1 MKNLFLSIFLFS
13 FGQAKAQCVKLYVK
27 EHLSGS
33 RICKLM
39 QGDYIEI
46 CEDDKEVNG
55 CPYDFFIYD
64 KGFASGSLTYELSLD
79 RGWSTHYMSLFV
91 NPSTKRFGFIQQGQ
105 TAIYSYNTE
114 AEMTTIRARQ
124 KEQENIANQKF
135 VEQAKIEDK
144 QTKISINNALDGKEY
159 FKALQ
164 LFSNLYFKDNELLNK
179 INVGWLPEKESLDL
193 IYRTYIEQ
201 FIQLKKEYH
210 SASITDFLLKY
221 QNNIKTKEITI
232 NGKEAYLKRIDSTI
246 DPSFKI
252 YREKTLS
259 EDGYLYLKRN
269 NKHLIAPVGIDGN
282 YLYAG
287 RRYNNKKVNSL
298 NIEIMY
304 DTSANMHVPMLV
316 FKNNEKLIARCPI
329 INTNTFQIKY
339 FSMPFPSEI
348 NKIYQKIINDSGRK
362 ILESMYSEKILNLDS
377 YESILYSGLIE
388 MEYPG
393 DGKRND
399 KYESLKSEFEIFR
412 KDVEKLTK
420 DKRKLVTT
428 NFYNPSILYLVKK
441 MYPNADSLVF
451 AFGDYKESLGKLG
464 LHINYATYDEASAA
478 SGGSFVPLIKGVVEL
493 KNDKFIIY
501 DKSGNYADVSANL
514 ILTESKVSLTN
525 LLVDSLS
532 LDSTFFRYDRGAEW
546 GVAAVG
552 YIGQYP
558 ISFKQLELRYNEQ
571 VAYRFNENLSI
582 QILPTYWLNDIYFP
596 SNRKPIVDPIYN
608 LEFDF
613 NRAAADAAD
622 EKETM
627 INNLNPLKN
636 MYDTPSDGFARKY
649 FNEMT
654 KYFQYKKEM
663 NSKEA
668 KKSLL
673 KANQYL
679 ESFKQIYLNSK

>member
-114 AEMTTIRARQ
+114 AEMTAIRARQ
-124 KEQENIANQKF
+124 KEQENIANQKL

-179 INVGWLPEKESLDL
+179 INVGWLPEKERLDK
-193 IYRTYIEQ
+193 IYLTYTEQ

-269 NKHLIAPVGIDGN
+269 NKHLIAPAGIDGN
-282 YLYAG
+282 YLYTG
-287 RRYNNKKVNSL
+287 RYNNKKVNSL

-304 DTSANMHVPMLV
+304 DTSANTHVPMLV

-362 ILESMYSEKILNLDS
+362 TLESMYSEKILNLDY

-464 LHINYATYDEASAA
+464 LHINYATYDEAFAVR
-478 SGGSFVPLIKGVVEL
+478 GGSFVPLTKGVVEL

-501 DKSGNYADVSANL
+501 DKSGNYAEVSANL

-558 ISFKQLELRYNEQ
+558 ISFEQLELRYNEN
-571 VAYRFNENLSI
+571 VAYIFNENLSI
-582 QILPTYWLNDIYFP
+582 QRLPVYQLSDIYFP

-608 LEFDF
+608 LVFDF
-613 NRAAADAAD
+613 NRAAADEAD
-622 EKETM
+622 EYKTM
-627 INNLNPLKN
+627 KDNLKK
-636 MYDTPSDGFARKY
+636 YYSSATPSDGFARKY

-668 KKSLL
+668 TKSLL

-679 ESFKQIYLNSK
+679 ESFKQIYFNSK

>member
-1 MKNLFLSIFLFS
+1 MKNLFLSICLFS
-13 FGQAKAQCVKLYVK
+13 LGQVNAQCVKLYVK

-55 CPYDFFIYD
+55 CPYNFYIYD

-114 AEMTTIRARQ
+114 AEMTAIRARQ
-124 KEQENIANQKF
+124 KEQENIANQKL

-179 INVGWLPEKESLDL
+179 INVGWLPEKERLDK
-193 IYRTYIEQ
+193 IYLTYTEQ

-232 NGKEAYLKRIDSTI
+232 NGKEAYIKRIASTI
-246 DPSFKI
+246 EPSVKI

-269 NKHLIAPVGIDGN
+269 NKHLIAPVGIESNLFHPYGN
-282 YLYAG
+282 YLG
-287 RRYNNKKVNSL
+287 RYTKVKVINSL

-304 DTSANMHVPMLV
+304 DTSANTHVPMLV
-316 FKNNEKLIARCPI
+316 FKNNEKLIASCPI

-362 ILESMYSEKILNLDS
+362 ILESLYSEEILNLDY
-377 YESILYSGLIE
+377 YESILYSGLNE
-388 MEYPG
+388 MDYPG
-393 DGKRND
+393 VGKKND

-412 KDVEKLTK
+412 EDVEKLSK
-420 DKRKLVTT
+420 DKRRLVTT
-428 NFYNPSILYLVKK
+428 NFYNPSILHLVKK

-464 LHINYATYDEASAA
+464 LHINYATYDEAYAVR
-478 SGGSFVPLIKGVVEL
+478 GGSFVPLIKGVVEL

-501 DKSGNYADVSANL
+501 DKSGNYAEVSANL

-532 LDSTFFRYDRGAEW
+532 LDSTFIRENW
-546 GVAAVG
+546 PIG

-558 ISFKQLELRYNEQ
+558 ISFKQLELRYNEA
-571 VAYRFNENLSI
+571 VAYIFNENLII
-582 QILPTYWLNDIYFP
+582 QRLPVYKLSDIYFP
-596 SNRKPIVDPIYN
+596 GWTQPIYDPIYN
-608 LEFDF
+608 LVFDF
-613 NRAAADAAD
+613 NFDGHYQPADDYEALF
-622 EKETM
+622 
-627 INNLNPLKN
+627 NSLK
-636 MYDTPSDGFARKY
+636 TSSDGFARKY

-668 KKSLL
+668 TKSLL
-673 KANQYL
+673 KANKYL
-679 ESFKQIYLNSK
+679 ESFKQIYLNSNK

>member
-1 MKNLFLSIFLFS
+1 MKNLFLSICLFS
-13 FGQAKAQCVKLYVK
+13 LGQVNAQCVKLYVK

-33 RICKLM
+33 PICKLM

-55 CPYDFFIYD
+55 CPYNFYIYD

-124 KEQENIANQKF
+124 KEQENIANQKL

-179 INVGWLPEKESLDL
+179 INVGWLPEKERLDM
-193 IYRTYIEQ
+193 IYRTYTEQ

-232 NGKEAYLKRIDSTI
+232 NGKEAYLKRIASTI

-298 NIEIMY
+298 NIEIIY
-304 DTSANMHVPMLV
+304 DTSANTHVPMLE
-316 FKNNEKLIARCPI
+316 FKNNEKMIDRCPI

-348 NKIYQKIINDSGRK
+348 DKIYQKIINDSGRK

-464 LHINYATYDEASAA
+464 LHINYATYDEASAVR
-478 SGGSFVPLIKGVVEL
+478 GGSFVPLTNGVVEL
-493 KNDKFIIY
+493 KNDNFIIY
-501 DKSGNYADVSANL
+501 DKSGNYAEVSANL

-558 ISFKQLELRYNEQ
+558 ISFKQLELRYNEK

-613 NRAAADAAD
+613 NRSFAD
-622 EKETM
+622 EQDEKKTM
-627 INNLNPLKN
+627 INKIKEIYNS
-636 MYDTPSDGFARKY
+636 DSPSDGFARKY

-668 KKSLL
+668 TKSLL

>member
-1 MKNLFLSIFLFS
+1 MKNLFLSICLFS
-13 FGQAKAQCVKLYVK
+13 LGQVNAQCVKLYVK

-33 RICKLM
+33 PICKLM

-55 CPYDFFIYD
+55 CPYNFYIYD

-105 TAIYSYNTE
+105 TAIYSYYTE
-114 AEMTTIRARQ
+114 AEMTAKWARQ

-164 LFSNLYFKDNELLNK
+164 LYAKLNFKENELLNK
-179 INVGWLPEKESLDL
+179 INVGWLPEKERLDK
-193 IYRTYIEQ
+193 IYRAYTEQ

-232 NGKEAYLKRIDSTI
+232 NGKEAYLKRIASTI
-246 DPSFKI
+246 EPSVKI

-269 NKHLIAPVGIDGN
+269 NKHLITPVGIDGN
-282 YLYAG
+282 YLYTG
-287 RRYNNKKVNSL
+287 RYNNKKVNGL
-298 NIEIMY
+298 NIAIIY
-304 DTSANMHVPMLV
+304 DTSANTHVPMLE
-316 FKNNEKLIARCPI
+316 FKNNEKMIVRCPI

-339 FSMPFPSEI
+339 FSMPFPTEI

-362 ILESMYSEKILNLDS
+362 ILESMYSEEILNLDY
-377 YESILYSGLIE
+377 YESILYSGLIK

-412 KDVEKLTK
+412 KDVEKLSK
-420 DKRKLVTT
+420 DQRRLVTT
-428 NFYNPSILYLVKK
+428 NFFNPSILHLVKK

-451 AFGDYKESLGKLG
+451 AFGDYKKSLGKLG
-464 LHINYATYDEASAA
+464 LHIHSRDDKPSPAK
-478 SGGSFVPLIKGVVEL
+478 GGSFVPLTKGVVEL

-501 DKSGNYADVSANL
+501 DKSGNYSEVEAKL
-514 ILTESKVSLTN
+514 ILTGSKVSLTN

-532 LDSTFFRYDRGAEW
+532 LDSTFIRKNW
-546 GVAAVG
+546 PIG
-552 YIGQYP
+552 YIEQYP
-558 ISFKQLELRYNEQ
+558 ISFKQVELRYNED
-571 VAYRFNENLSI
+571 VDYIFNENLII
-582 QILPTYWLNDIYFP
+582 QRLPVYQLSDLYFP
-596 SNRKPIVDPIYN
+596 GWTIPIYDPIYN
-608 LEFDF
+608 LVFDF
-613 NRAAADAAD
+613 DSDYEYEAADDYEAL
-622 EKETM
+622 
-627 INNLNPLKN
+627 INSLK
-636 MYDTPSDGFARKY
+636 TSSDGFARKY

>member
-1 MKNLFLSIFLFS
+1 MKNLFLSICLFS
-13 FGQAKAQCVKLYVK
+13 LGQVNAQCVKLYVK

-33 RICKLM
+33 PICKLM

-55 CPYDFFIYD
+55 CPYNFYIYD

-105 TAIYSYNTE
+105 TAIYSYYTE
-114 AEMTTIRARQ
+114 AEMTAKWARQ

-164 LFSNLYFKDNELLNK
+164 LYAKLNFKENELLNK
-179 INVGWLPEKESLDL
+179 INVGWLPEKERLDK
-193 IYRTYIEQ
+193 IYRAYTEQ

-232 NGKEAYLKRIDSTI
+232 NGKEAYLKRIASTI
-246 DPSFKI
+246 EPSVKI

-282 YLYAG
+282 YLYTG
-287 RRYNNKKVNSL
+287 RYNNKKVNGL
-298 NIEIMY
+298 NIAIIY
-304 DTSANMHVPMLV
+304 DTSANTHVPMLE
-316 FKNNEKLIARCPI
+316 FKNNEKMIVRCPI

-339 FSMPFPSEI
+339 FSMPFPTEI

-362 ILESMYSEKILNLDS
+362 ILESMYSEEILNLDY

-412 KDVEKLTK
+412 KDVEKLSK
-420 DKRKLVTT
+420 DQRRLVTT
-428 NFYNPSILYLVKK
+428 NFFNPSILHLVKK

-451 AFGDYKESLGKLG
+451 AFGDYKKSLGKLG
-464 LHINYATYDEASAA
+464 LHIHSLDDKPSPAK
-478 SGGSFVPLIKGVVEL
+478 GGSFVPLTKGVVEL

-501 DKSGNYADVSANL
+501 DKSGNYSEVKAKL

-532 LDSTFFRYDRGAEW
+532 LDSTFIRKNW
-546 GVAAVG
+546 KIG
-552 YIGQYP
+552 YIEQYP
-558 ISFKQLELRYNEQ
+558 ISFKQVELRYNED
-571 VAYRFNENLSI
+571 VDYIFNENLII
-582 QILPTYWLNDIYFP
+582 QRLPVYQLSDLYSPGWTIPIY
-596 SNRKPIVDPIYN
+596 DPIYN
-608 LEFDF
+608 LVFDF
-613 NRAAADAAD
+613 DSDYEYEAADDYEAL
-622 EKETM
+622 
-627 INNLNPLKN
+627 INSLK
-636 MYDTPSDGFARKY
+636 TSSDGFARKY

>member
-1 MKNLFLSIFLFS
+1 MKNLFLSICLFS
-13 FGQAKAQCVKLYVK
+13 LGQVNAQCVKLYVK

-33 RICKLM
+33 PICKLM

-55 CPYDFFIYD
+55 CPYNFYIYD

-114 AEMTTIRARQ
+114 AEMTAIRARQ
-124 KEQENIANQKF
+124 KEQENIANQKL

-179 INVGWLPEKESLDL
+179 INVGWLPEKERLDK
-193 IYRTYIEQ
+193 IYRTYTEQ

-232 NGKEAYLKRIDSTI
+232 NGKEAYLKRIASTI
-246 DPSFKI
+246 EPSVKI

-269 NKHLIAPVGIDGN
+269 NKHLITPAGIDGN
-282 YLYAG
+282 YLYTG
-287 RRYNNKKVNSL
+287 RYNNKKVNGL
-298 NIEIMY
+298 NIAIIY
-304 DTSANMHVPMLV
+304 DTSANTHVPMLE
-316 FKNNEKLIARCPI
+316 FKNNEKMIDRCPI

-412 KDVEKLTK
+412 EDVEKLTK

-464 LHINYATYDEASAA
+464 LHINYATYDEASAVR
-478 SGGSFVPLIKGVVEL
+478 GGSFVPLTKGVVEL

-501 DKSGNYADVSANL
+501 DKSGNYAEVSANL

-532 LDSTFFRYDRGAEW
+532 LDSTFIRKNW
-546 GVAAVG
+546 PIG
-552 YIGQYP
+552 YIEQYP
-558 ISFKQLELRYNEQ
+558 ISFKQVELRYNNPID
-571 VAYRFNENLSI
+571 YRFNENLSI
-582 QILPTYWLNDIYFP
+582 QLLPTYWLNDIYFP
-596 SNRKPIVDPIYN
+596 GYRQPIYDPIYN
-608 LEFDF
+608 LKFDF

-622 EKETM
+622 ERVEGSIFEKLVTLD
-627 INNLNPLKN
+627 NDFGS
-636 MYDTPSDGFARKY
+636 YPSDGFARKY

-668 KKSLL
+668 TKSLL